1 MDRIEAEADLDDTV
15 QGALRDMS
23 LSPDRLPPPPT
34 FAYEQHPAQAPS
46 SSSHPARK
54 RFGSLAHRPGSSR
67 RDSHATETFALDPED
82 LHIDLSGAIVPRPDL
97 DGFRPLAAYRSLTQE
112 MLARSCLSLSNIGFL
127 ASSNGSHLLV
137 VDLRGPEVLH
147 FEAAGSSPAGKGKGR
162 PDTSPIV
169 SLTWTVCAIGEGK
182 LIF

>member
-1 MDRIEAEADLDDTV
+1 M

-23 LSPDRLPPPPT
+23 LGPDRLPPPTP
-34 FAYEQHPAQAPS
+34 FSYEQQHPAQAPS

-54 RFGSLAHRPGSSR
+54 RFGSLTHRPSSR
-67 RDSHATETFALDPED
+67 RDSHANETFALDPED
-82 LHIDLSGAIVPRPDL
+82 LYIDLSGAVVPRPDL
-97 DGFRPLAAYRSLTQE
+97 DGFRPLAAYRSPTQE

-127 ASSNGSHLLV
+127 ASSNGSHLLI

-147 FEAAGSSPAGKGKGR
+147 FESAGSSPSGKGKGR

-169 SLTWTVCAIGEGK
+169 SLTWTVCAIGEGE
-182 LIF
+182 LVSPYFRDLTFDYD